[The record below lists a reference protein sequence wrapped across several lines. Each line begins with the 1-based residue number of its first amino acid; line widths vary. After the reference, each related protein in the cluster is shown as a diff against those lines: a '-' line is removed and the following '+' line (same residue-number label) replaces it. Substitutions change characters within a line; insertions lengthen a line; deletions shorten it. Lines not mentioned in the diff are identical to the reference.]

1 MDMTD
6 ASEAD
11 QTKGELRVVD
21 RKVDVVEPPRDASAP
36 ASAPGLAAPGPDR
49 SFAAF
54 GCDRCARSEAGE
66 GDLIGLRADEA
77 LPGQEDGSSVPAM
90 NHTRA
95 VARKSHVRH
104 IPRQLRYE
112 PRGNGR

>member
-1 MDMTD
+1 MG
-6 ASEAD
+6 AD
-11 QTKGELRVVD
+11 RMQMGMLLQRCAA
-21 RKVDVVEPPRDASAP
+21 R
-36 ASAPGLAAPGPDR
+36 PGLAAPGPDR

-95 VARKSHVRH
+95 VARKSHHVGRLLPQVVR
-104 IPRQLRYE
+104 PRRGGRAHNSPVTDE
-112 PRGNGR
+112 PRRGM